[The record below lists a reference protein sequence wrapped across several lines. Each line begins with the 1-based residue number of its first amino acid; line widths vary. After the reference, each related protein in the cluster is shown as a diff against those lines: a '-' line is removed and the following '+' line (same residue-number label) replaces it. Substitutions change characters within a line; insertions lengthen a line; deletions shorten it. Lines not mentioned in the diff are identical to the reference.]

1 MKNLAPELWAP
12 LAGRRQGCPTELGL
26 SFTVNATIIYKYGFI
41 KYKYVR

>member
-26 SFTVNATIIYKYGFI
+26 SFTVNEVHYA
-41 KYKYVR
+41 